1 MCETS
6 KRKDVSL
13 DRVNAAVEAML
24 RMQREMSEVRETAGL
39 ETEDAVMRTVKEL
52 RDEQANV

>member
-24 RMQREMSEVRETAGL
+24 RMQREKSEVRETAGL

>member
-39 ETEDAVMRTVKEL
+39 ETEDAVMRTVKEW
-52 RDEQANV
+52 RAEQTDV

>member
-52 RDEQANV
+52 RAEQTDV

>member
-1 MCETS
+1 MCETNE
-6 KRKDVSL
+6 RKGVSS
-13 DRVNAAVEAML
+13 DRANAAVEAML
-24 RMQREMSEVRETAGL
+24 WMQREMSEVQETAGL

>member
-39 ETEDAVMRTVKEL
+39 ETDDAVMRTVKEL